1 MRPLGFF
8 CLIYFERLSRRSP
21 DIPIVNRIAA
31 FDADMKK
38 WRRNIHQ
45 NPELGLDCYQTAS
58 FIEATLR
65 EFGIS
70 EIHTGIAQ
78 SGLVAI
84 IDGKENGD
92 TIGLRADIDALP
104 MMETTNLEYASNNSG
119 LMHAC
124 GHDGHTTMLLG
135 AARYLSETRNFSGR
149 VALIFQPAEE
159 NEGGGRI
166 MVEEGILDRFN
177 IKNVYAIHN
186 TPDVALGKF
195 YTMPGAIM
203 AGADKFHIDVV
214 GVGGHGAYPHDTK
227 DPIIAAIGIVQT
239 LQTIVSRSRDP
250 NDKLVVSVTQIHAGS
265 TDNVTPEN
273 TYING
278 TVRTFDKVVQDMVIK
293 RMEEIVAGHAQS
305 FGVDCKLR
313 YEKGYPPTINNPEN
327 DEMAALAAKD
337 VSGVSMVDDNAG
349 QEMGA
354 EDFSYLLEKRPG
366 AYLFLG
372 IGEAAGLHNTNYD
385 FNDDASVYG
394 ASFFARLVEI
404 SQPLGR

>member
-1 MRPLGFF
+1 M
-8 CLIYFERLSRRSP
+8 
-21 DIPIVNRIAA
+21 PIVNRIAA

-45 NPELGLDCYQTAS
+45 NPELGLDCYETAS
-58 FIEATLR
+58 FIEARLR
-65 EFGIS
+65 EFGID
-70 EIHTGIAQ
+70 EIHTGIAK
-78 SGLVAI
+78 SGIVAI
-84 IDGKENGD
+84 INGKVDGD

-104 MMETTNLEYASNNSG
+104 MTETTKLEYASENVG

-195 YTMPGAIM
+195 YTMPGPIM

-214 GVGGHGAYPHDTK
+214 GVGGHGAYPHETK
-227 DPIIAAIGIVQT
+227 DPITAAIGIAQT
-239 LQTIVSRSRDP
+239 FQTIVSRSRDP

-273 TYING
+273 AYING
-278 TVRTFDKVVQDMVIK
+278 TVRTFDKRVQDMVIK
-293 RMEEIVAGHAQS
+293 RMEDIVFGHSQI
-305 FGVDCKLR
+305 FGLECKLR
-313 YEKGYPPTINNPEN
+313 YEKGYPPTINSPDNVKI
-327 DEMAALAAKD
+327 AALAAQD
-337 VSGVSMVDDNAG
+337 ISGFDMVDDNAG

-372 IGEAAGLHNTNYD
+372 IGAAAGLHNTNYD

-394 ASFFARLVEI
+394 ASFFARLVEM

>member
-1 MRPLGFF
+1 M
-8 CLIYFERLSRRSP
+8 
-21 DIPIVNRIAA
+21 PIVNRIAA

-45 NPELGLDCYQTAS
+45 NPELGLDCHETAS
-58 FIEATLR
+58 FIEARLR
-65 EFGIS
+65 EFGID
-70 EIHTGIAQ
+70 EIHTGIAK
-78 SGLVAI
+78 SGIVAI
-84 IDGKENGD
+84 INGKADGD

-104 MMETTNLEYASNNSG
+104 MTETTKLEYASDNVG

-195 YTMPGAIM
+195 YTMPGPIM

-214 GVGGHGAYPHDTK
+214 GVGGHGAYPHETK
-227 DPIIAAIGIVQT
+227 DPITAAIGIAQT
-239 LQTIVSRSRDP
+239 FQTIVSRSRDP

-273 TYING
+273 AYING
-278 TVRTFDKVVQDMVIK
+278 TVRTFDKRVQDMVIK
-293 RMEEIVAGHAQS
+293 RMEEIVFGHSQI
-305 FGVDCKLR
+305 FGLECKLR
-313 YEKGYPPTINNPEN
+313 YEKGYPPTINSPEN
-327 DEMAALAAKD
+327 VKIAALAAQD
-337 VSGVSMVDDNAG
+337 ISGVDMVDDNAG

-394 ASFFARLVEI
+394 ASFFARLVEM

>member
-1 MRPLGFF
+1 
-8 CLIYFERLSRRSP
+8 
-21 DIPIVNRIAA
+21 
-31 FDADMKK
+31 
-38 WRRNIHQ
+38 
-45 NPELGLDCYQTAS
+45 
-58 FIEATLR
+58 
-65 EFGIS
+65 
-70 EIHTGIAQ
+70 
-78 SGLVAI
+78 
-84 IDGKENGD
+84 
-92 TIGLRADIDALP
+92 
-104 MMETTNLEYASNNSG
+104 
-119 LMHAC
+119 MHAC

-195 YTMPGAIM
+195 YTMPGPIM
-203 AGADKFHIDVV
+203 AGADKFHIDIV
-214 GVGGHGAYPHDTK
+214 GVGGHGAYPHETK
-227 DPIIAAIGIVQT
+227 DPITAAIGIAQT
-239 LQTIVSRSRDP
+239 FQTIVSRSRDP

-273 TYING
+273 AYING
-278 TVRTFDKVVQDMVIK
+278 TVRTFDKRVQDMVIK
-293 RMEEIVAGHAQS
+293 RMEEIVSGHSQI
-305 FGVDCKLR
+305 FGLECKLR
-313 YEKGYPPTINNPEN
+313 YEKGYPPTINSPEN
-327 DEMAALAAKD
+327 VKIAALAAQD
-337 VSGVSMVDDNAG
+337 ISGVDMVDDNAG

-394 ASFFARLVEI
+394 ASFFARLVEM

>member
-1 MRPLGFF
+1 M
-8 CLIYFERLSRRSP
+8 
-21 DIPIVNRIAA
+21 PIVNRIAA

-45 NPELGLDCYQTAS
+45 NPELGLDCYETAS
-58 FIEATLR
+58 FIEARLR
-65 EFGIS
+65 EFGID
-70 EIHTGIAQ
+70 EIHTGIAK
-78 SGLVAI
+78 SGIVAI
-84 IDGKENGD
+84 INGKVDGD

-104 MMETTNLEYASNNSG
+104 MTETTKLEYASENVG

-195 YTMPGAIM
+195 YTMPGPIM

-214 GVGGHGAYPHDTK
+214 GVGGHGAYPHETK
-227 DPIIAAIGIVQT
+227 DPITAAIGIAQT
-239 LQTIVSRSRDP
+239 FQTIVSRSRDP

-273 TYING
+273 AYING
-278 TVRTFDKVVQDMVIK
+278 TVRTFDKRVQDMVIK
-293 RMEEIVAGHAQS
+293 RMEDIVFGHSQI
-305 FGVDCKLR
+305 FGLECKLR
-313 YEKGYPPTINNPEN
+313 YEKGYPPTINSPEN
-327 DEMAALAAKD
+327 VKIAALAAQD
-337 VSGVSMVDDNAG
+337 ISGFDMVDDNAG

-372 IGEAAGLHNTNYD
+372 IGAAAGLHNTNYD

-394 ASFFARLVEI
+394 ASFFARLVEM

>member
-1 MRPLGFF
+1 M
-8 CLIYFERLSRRSP
+8 
-21 DIPIVNRIAA
+21 PIVNRIAA

-45 NPELGLDCYQTAS
+45 NPELGLDCYETAS
-58 FIEATLR
+58 FIEARLR
-65 EFGIS
+65 EFGID
-70 EIHTGIAQ
+70 EIYTGIAK
-78 SGLVAI
+78 SGIVAI
-84 IDGKENGD
+84 INGKVDGD

-104 MMETTNLEYASNNSG
+104 MTETTKLEYASDNVG

-195 YTMPGAIM
+195 YTMPGPIM

-214 GVGGHGAYPHDTK
+214 GVGGHGAYPHETK
-227 DPIIAAIGIVQT
+227 DPITAAIGIAQT
-239 LQTIVSRSRDP
+239 FQTIVSRSRDP

-273 TYING
+273 AYING
-278 TVRTFDKVVQDMVIK
+278 TVRTFDKRVQDMVIK
-293 RMEEIVAGHAQS
+293 RMEEIVSGHSQI
-305 FGVDCKLR
+305 FGLECKLR
-313 YEKGYPPTINNPEN
+313 YEKGYPPTINTPEN
-327 DEMAALAAKD
+327 VKIAALAAKD
-337 VSGVSMVDDNAG
+337 ISGVDMVDDNAG

-394 ASFFARLVEI
+394 ASFFARLVEM

>member
-1 MRPLGFF
+1 
-8 CLIYFERLSRRSP
+8 
-21 DIPIVNRIAA
+21 VNRIAA

-45 NPELGLDCYQTAS
+45 NPELGLDCYETAS
-58 FIEATLR
+58 FIEARLR
-65 EFGIS
+65 EFGID
-70 EIHTGIAQ
+70 EIHTGIAK
-78 SGLVAI
+78 SGIVAI
-84 IDGKENGD
+84 INGKADGD

-104 MMETTNLEYASNNSG
+104 MTETTKLEYASENVG

-195 YTMPGAIM
+195 YTMPGPIM

-214 GVGGHGAYPHDTK
+214 GVGGHGAYPHETK
-227 DPIIAAIGIVQT
+227 DPITAAVGIAQT
-239 LQTIVSRSRDP
+239 FQTIVSRSRDP

-273 TYING
+273 AYING
-278 TVRTFDKVVQDMVIK
+278 TVRTFDKRVQDMVIK
-293 RMEEIVAGHAQS
+293 RMEDIVFGHSQI
-305 FGVDCKLR
+305 FGLECKLR
-313 YEKGYPPTINNPEN
+313 YEKGYPPTINSPDNVKI
-327 DEMAALAAKD
+327 AALAAQD
-337 VSGVSMVDDNAG
+337 ISGFDMVDDNAG

-372 IGEAAGLHNTNYD
+372 IGAAAGLHNTNYD

-394 ASFFARLVEI
+394 ASFFARLVEM

>member
-1 MRPLGFF
+1 
-8 CLIYFERLSRRSP
+8 
-21 DIPIVNRIAA
+21 
-31 FDADMKK
+31 MKK

-58 FIEATLR
+58 FIEAKLR

-214 GVGGHGAYPHDTK
+214 GVGGHGA
-227 DPIIAAIGIVQT
+227 
-239 LQTIVSRSRDP
+239 LS
-250 NDKLVVSVTQIHAGS
+250 LIH
-265 TDNVTPEN
+265 
-273 TYING
+273 I
-278 TVRTFDKVVQDMVIK
+278 
-293 RMEEIVAGHAQS
+293 
-305 FGVDCKLR
+305 
-313 YEKGYPPTINNPEN
+313 
-327 DEMAALAAKD
+327 
-337 VSGVSMVDDNAG
+337 
-349 QEMGA
+349 
-354 EDFSYLLEKRPG
+354 
-366 AYLFLG
+366 
-372 IGEAAGLHNTNYD
+372 
-385 FNDDASVYG
+385 
-394 ASFFARLVEI
+394 
-404 SQPLGR
+404 

>member
-1 MRPLGFF
+1 M
-8 CLIYFERLSRRSP
+8 
-21 DIPIVNRIAA
+21 PIVNRIAA

-45 NPELGLDCYQTAS
+45 NPELGLDCYETAS
-58 FIEATLR
+58 FIEARLR
-65 EFGIS
+65 EFGID
-70 EIHTGIAQ
+70 EIHTGIAK
-78 SGLVAI
+78 SGIVAI
-84 IDGKENGD
+84 INGKADGD

-104 MMETTNLEYASNNSG
+104 MTETTKLEYASENVG

-195 YTMPGAIM
+195 YTMPGPIM

-214 GVGGHGAYPHDTK
+214 GVGGHGAYPHETK
-227 DPIIAAIGIVQT
+227 DPITAAIGIAQT
-239 LQTIVSRSRDP
+239 FQTIVSRSRDP

-273 TYING
+273 AYING
-278 TVRTFDKVVQDMVIK
+278 TVRTFDKRVQDMVIK
-293 RMEEIVAGHAQS
+293 RMEEIVSGHSQI
-305 FGVDCKLR
+305 FGLECKLR
-313 YEKGYPPTINNPEN
+313 YEKGYPPTINSPEN
-327 DEMAALAAKD
+327 VKIAALAAQD
-337 VSGVSMVDDNAG
+337 ISGVDMVDDNAG

-372 IGEAAGLHNTNYD
+372 IGAAAGLHNTNYD

-394 ASFFARLVEI
+394 ASFFARLVEM

>member
-1 MRPLGFF
+1 M
-8 CLIYFERLSRRSP
+8 
-21 DIPIVNRIAA
+21 PIVNRIAA

-38 WRRNIHQ
+38 WRRNIHK
-45 NPELGLDCYQTAS
+45 NPELGLDCYETAS
-58 FIEATLR
+58 FIEAKLR

-70 EIHTGIAQ
+70 EIQTGIAQ

-104 MMETTNLEYASNNSG
+104 MTETTNLEYASNNSG

-195 YTMPGAIM
+195 YTMPGPIM
-203 AGADKFHIDVV
+203 AGADKFHIDIV
-214 GVGGHGAYPHDTK
+214 GVGGHGAYPHETK
-227 DPIIAAIGIVQT
+227 DPIIAAIGIAQT
-239 LQTIVSRSRDP
+239 LQTIVSRSRNP

-273 TYING
+273 AYING
-278 TVRTFDKVVQDMVIK
+278 TVRTFDKMVQDMVIK
-293 RMEEIVAGHAQS
+293 RMEEIVAGHALS

-313 YEKGYPPTINNPEN
+313 YEKGYPPTINSPEN
-327 DEMAALAAKD
+327 VEIAALAAKD
-337 VSGVSMVDDNAG
+337 ISGVNMVDDNAG

>member
-1 MRPLGFF
+1 M
-8 CLIYFERLSRRSP
+8 IYFERLSRRSP

-166 MVEEGILDRFN
+166 MVEEGVLDRFN

-327 DEMAALAAKD
+327 VEMAALAAKD
-337 VSGVSMVDDNAG
+337 VSGVNMVDDNAG

>member
-1 MRPLGFF
+1 M
-8 CLIYFERLSRRSP
+8 IYFERLSRRSP

-58 FIEATLR
+58 FIEAKLR

-104 MMETTNLEYASNNSG
+104 MTETTNLEYASNNSG

-265 TDNVTPEN
+265 TDNVTPEK

-327 DEMAALAAKD
+327 VEMAALAAKD

>member
-1 MRPLGFF
+1 M
-8 CLIYFERLSRRSP
+8 IYFERLSRRSP

-104 MMETTNLEYASNNSG
+104 MTETTNLEYASNNSG

-186 TPDVALGKF
+186 TPDVTLGKF

-327 DEMAALAAKD
+327 VEMAALAAKD
-337 VSGVSMVDDNAG
+337 VSGVNMVDDNAG

>member
-1 MRPLGFF
+1 M
-8 CLIYFERLSRRSP
+8 
-21 DIPIVNRIAA
+21 PIVNRIAA
-31 FDADMKK
+31 FDEDMKK
-38 WRRNIHQ
+38 WRRN
-45 NPELGLDCYQTAS
+45 
-58 FIEATLR
+58 
-65 EFGIS
+65 
-70 EIHTGIAQ
+70 
-78 SGLVAI
+78 
-84 IDGKENGD
+84 

-104 MMETTNLEYASNNSG
+104 MTETTNLEYSSNNPG

-166 MVEEGILDRFN
+166 MVEEGILDRFD

-186 TPDVALGKF
+186 TPDVELGKF
-195 YTMPGAIM
+195 YTTPGPIM

-214 GVGGHGAYPHDTK
+214 GVGGHGAYPHETK
-227 DPIIAAIGIVQT
+227 DPITAAIGIVQT

-265 TDNVTPEN
+265 TDNVTPQN
-273 TYING
+273 AYING
-278 TVRTFDKVVQDMVIK
+278 TVRTFDKKVQELVIK
-293 RMEEIVAGHAQS
+293 RMEDIVGLE
-305 FGVDCKLR
+305 CKLR
-313 YEKGYPPTINNPEN
+313 YEKGYPPTINSPEN
-327 DEMAALAAKD
+327 VKTAALAAED
-337 VSGVSMVDDNAG
+337 ISGVNMVDDNAG

>member
-1 MRPLGFF
+1 M
-8 CLIYFERLSRRSP
+8 
-21 DIPIVNRIAA
+21 PIVNRIAA

-38 WRRNIHQ
+38 WRRNIHK
-45 NPELGLDCYQTAS
+45 NPELGLDCYETAS
-58 FIEATLR
+58 FIEARLR

-70 EIHTGIAQ
+70 EIQTGIAQ

-104 MMETTNLEYASNNSG
+104 MTETTNLEYASNKSG

-195 YTMPGAIM
+195 YTMPGPIM
-203 AGADKFHIDVV
+203 AGADKFHIDIV
-214 GVGGHGAYPHDTK
+214 GVGGHGAYPHETK
-227 DPIIAAIGIVQT
+227 DPIIAAIGIAQT
-239 LQTIVSRSRDP
+239 LQTIVSRSRNP

-273 TYING
+273 AYING
-278 TVRTFDKVVQDMVIK
+278 TVRTFDKMVQDMVIK
-293 RMEEIVAGHAQS
+293 RMEEIVAGHALS

-313 YEKGYPPTINNPEN
+313 YEKGYPPTINSPEN
-327 DEMAALAAKD
+327 VEIAALAAKD
-337 VSGVSMVDDNAG
+337 ISGINMVDDNAG

>member
-1 MRPLGFF
+1 M
-8 CLIYFERLSRRSP
+8 
-21 DIPIVNRIAA
+21 PIVNRIAA

-45 NPELGLDCYQTAS
+45 NPELGLDCYETAS
-58 FIEATLR
+58 FIEARLR
-65 EFGIS
+65 EFGID
-70 EIHTGIAQ
+70 EIHTGIAK
-78 SGLVAI
+78 SGIVAI
-84 IDGKENGD
+84 INGKADGD

-104 MMETTNLEYASNNSG
+104 MTETTKLEYASDNVG

-177 IKNVYAIHN
+177 IRNVYAIHN

-195 YTMPGAIM
+195 YTMPGPIM

-214 GVGGHGAYPHDTK
+214 GVGGHGAYPHETK
-227 DPIIAAIGIVQT
+227 DPITAAVGIAQT
-239 LQTIVSRSRDP
+239 FQTIVSRSRNP

-273 TYING
+273 AYING
-278 TVRTFDKVVQDMVIK
+278 TVRTFDKRVQDMVIK
-293 RMEEIVAGHAQS
+293 RMEEIVFGHSQI
-305 FGVDCKLR
+305 FGLECKLR
-313 YEKGYPPTINNPEN
+313 YEKGYPPTINSPEN
-327 DEMAALAAKD
+327 VKIAALAAQD
-337 VSGVSMVDDNAG
+337 ISGFDMVDDNAG

-372 IGEAAGLHNTNYD
+372 IGAAAGLHNTNYD

-394 ASFFARLVEI
+394 ASFFARLVEM

>member
-1 MRPLGFF
+1 M
-8 CLIYFERLSRRSP
+8 
-21 DIPIVNRIAA
+21 PIVNRIAA

-45 NPELGLDCYQTAS
+45 NPELGLDCYETAS
-58 FIEATLR
+58 FIEARLR
-65 EFGIS
+65 EFGID
-70 EIHTGIAQ
+70 EIHTGIAK
-78 SGLVAI
+78 SGIVAI
-84 IDGKENGD
+84 INGKVDGD

-104 MMETTNLEYASNNSG
+104 MTETTKLEYASDNVG

-195 YTMPGAIM
+195 YTMPGPIM
-203 AGADKFHIDVV
+203 AGADKFHIDIV
-214 GVGGHGAYPHDTK
+214 GVGGHGAYPHETK
-227 DPIIAAIGIVQT
+227 DPITAAVGIAQT
-239 LQTIVSRSRDP
+239 FQTIVSRSRDP

-273 TYING
+273 AYING
-278 TVRTFDKVVQDMVIK
+278 TVRTFDKRVQDMVIK
-293 RMEEIVAGHAQS
+293 RMEEIVFGHSQI
-305 FGVDCKLR
+305 FGLECKLR
-313 YEKGYPPTINNPEN
+313 YEKGYPPTINSPEN
-327 DEMAALAAKD
+327 VKIAALAAQD
-337 VSGVSMVDDNAG
+337 ISGFDMVDDNAG

-372 IGEAAGLHNTNYD
+372 IGAAAGLHNTNYD

-394 ASFFARLVEI
+394 ASFFARLVEM

>member
-1 MRPLGFF
+1 M
-8 CLIYFERLSRRSP
+8 
-21 DIPIVNRIAA
+21 PIVNRIAA

-45 NPELGLDCYQTAS
+45 NPELGLDCYETAS
-58 FIEATLR
+58 FIEARLR
-65 EFGIS
+65 EFGID
-70 EIHTGIAQ
+70 EIHTGIAK
-78 SGLVAI
+78 SGIVAI
-84 IDGKENGD
+84 INGKADGD

-104 MMETTNLEYASNNSG
+104 MTETTKLEYASDNVG

-195 YTMPGAIM
+195 YTMPGPIM

-214 GVGGHGAYPHDTK
+214 GVGGHGAYPHETK
-227 DPIIAAIGIVQT
+227 DPITAAIGIAQT
-239 LQTIVSRSRDP
+239 FQTIVSRSRDP

-273 TYING
+273 AYING
-278 TVRTFDKVVQDMVIK
+278 TVRTFDKRVQDMVIK
-293 RMEEIVAGHAQS
+293 RMEEIVSGHSQI
-305 FGVDCKLR
+305 FGLECKLR
-313 YEKGYPPTINNPEN
+313 YEKGYPPTINSPEN
-327 DEMAALAAKD
+327 VKIAALAAQD
-337 VSGVSMVDDNAG
+337 ISGVDMVDDNAG

-372 IGEAAGLHNTNYD
+372 IGAAAGLHNTNYD

-394 ASFFARLVEI
+394 ASFFARLVEM

>member
-1 MRPLGFF
+1 M
-8 CLIYFERLSRRSP
+8 
-21 DIPIVNRIAA
+21 PIVNRIAA

-45 NPELGLDCYQTAS
+45 NPELGLDCYETAS
-58 FIEATLR
+58 FIEARLR
-65 EFGIS
+65 EFGID
-70 EIHTGIAQ
+70 EIHTGIAK
-78 SGLVAI
+78 SGIVAI
-84 IDGKENGD
+84 INGKADGD

-104 MMETTNLEYASNNSG
+104 MTETTKLEYASDNVG

-195 YTMPGAIM
+195 YTMPGPIM

-214 GVGGHGAYPHDTK
+214 GVGGHGAYPHETK
-227 DPIIAAIGIVQT
+227 DPITAAIGIAQT
-239 LQTIVSRSRDP
+239 FQTIVSRSRDP

-273 TYING
+273 AYING
-278 TVRTFDKVVQDMVIK
+278 TVRTFDKRVQDMVIK
-293 RMEEIVAGHAQS
+293 RMEEIVSGHSQI
-305 FGVDCKLR
+305 FGLECKLR
-313 YEKGYPPTINNPEN
+313 YEKGYPPTINSPEN
-327 DEMAALAAKD
+327 VKIAALAAKD
-337 VSGVSMVDDNAG
+337 ISGVDMVDDNAG

-394 ASFFARLVEI
+394 ASFFARLVEM

>member
-1 MRPLGFF
+1 M
-8 CLIYFERLSRRSP
+8 
-21 DIPIVNRIAA
+21 PIVNRIAA

-45 NPELGLDCYQTAS
+45 NPELGLDCYETAS
-58 FIEATLR
+58 FIEARLR
-65 EFGIS
+65 EFGID
-70 EIHTGIAQ
+70 EIHTGIAK
-78 SGLVAI
+78 SGIVAI
-84 IDGKENGD
+84 INGKADGD

-104 MMETTNLEYASNNSG
+104 MTETTKLEYASDNVG

-195 YTMPGAIM
+195 YTMPGPIM

-214 GVGGHGAYPHDTK
+214 GVGGHGAYPHETK
-227 DPIIAAIGIVQT
+227 DPITAAVGIAQT
-239 LQTIVSRSRDP
+239 FQTIVSRSRDP

-273 TYING
+273 AYING
-278 TVRTFDKVVQDMVIK
+278 TVRTFDKRVQDMVIK
-293 RMEEIVAGHAQS
+293 RMEEIVFGHSQI
-305 FGVDCKLR
+305 FGLECKLR
-313 YEKGYPPTINNPEN
+313 YEKGYPPTINSPEN
-327 DEMAALAAKD
+327 VKIAALAAQD
-337 VSGVSMVDDNAG
+337 ISGFDMVDDNAG

-372 IGEAAGLHNTNYD
+372 IGAAAGLHNTNYD

-394 ASFFARLVEI
+394 ASFFARLVEM

>member
-1 MRPLGFF
+1 M
-8 CLIYFERLSRRSP
+8 
-21 DIPIVNRIAA
+21 PIVNRIAA

-45 NPELGLDCYQTAS
+45 NPELGLDCYETAS
-58 FIEATLR
+58 FIEARLR
-65 EFGIS
+65 EFGID
-70 EIHTGIAQ
+70 EIHTGIAK
-78 SGLVAI
+78 SGIVAI
-84 IDGKENGD
+84 INGKVDGD

-104 MMETTNLEYASNNSG
+104 MTETTKLEYASENVG

-195 YTMPGAIM
+195 YTMPGPIM
-203 AGADKFHIDVV
+203 AGADKFHIDVI
-214 GVGGHGAYPHDTK
+214 GVGGHGAYPHETK
-227 DPIIAAIGIVQT
+227 DPITAAIGIAQT
-239 LQTIVSRSRDP
+239 FQTIVSRSRDP

-273 TYING
+273 AYING
-278 TVRTFDKVVQDMVIK
+278 TVRTFDKRVQDMVIK
-293 RMEEIVAGHAQS
+293 RMEEIVSGHSQI
-305 FGVDCKLR
+305 FGLECKLR
-313 YEKGYPPTINNPEN
+313 YEKGYPPTINSPEN
-327 DEMAALAAKD
+327 VKIAALAAQD
-337 VSGVSMVDDNAG
+337 ISGFDMVDDNAG

-372 IGEAAGLHNTNYD
+372 IGAAAGLHNTNYD

-394 ASFFARLVEI
+394 ASFFARLVEM

>member
-1 MRPLGFF
+1 M
-8 CLIYFERLSRRSP
+8 
-21 DIPIVNRIAA
+21 PIVNRIAA

-45 NPELGLDCYQTAS
+45 NPELGLDCYETSS
-58 FIEATLR
+58 FIEARLR
-65 EFGIS
+65 EFGID
-70 EIHTGIAQ
+70 EIYTGIAK
-78 SGLVAI
+78 SGIVAI
-84 IDGKENGD
+84 INGKVDGD

-104 MMETTNLEYASNNSG
+104 MTETTKLEYASDNVG

-195 YTMPGAIM
+195 YTMPGPIM
-203 AGADKFHIDVV
+203 AGADKFHIDIV
-214 GVGGHGAYPHDTK
+214 GVGGHGAYPHETK
-227 DPIIAAIGIVQT
+227 DPITAAVGIAQT
-239 LQTIVSRSRDP
+239 FQTIVSRSRDP

-273 TYING
+273 AYING
-278 TVRTFDKVVQDMVIK
+278 TVRTFDKRVQDMVIK
-293 RMEEIVAGHAQS
+293 RMEEIVSGHSQI
-305 FGVDCKLR
+305 FGLECKLR
-313 YEKGYPPTINNPEN
+313 YEKGYPPTINSPEN
-327 DEMAALAAKD
+327 VKIAALAAQD
-337 VSGVSMVDDNAG
+337 ISGFDMVDDNAG

-394 ASFFARLVEI
+394 ASFFARLVEM
-404 SQPLGR
+404 SQPLGS

>member
-1 MRPLGFF
+1 M
-8 CLIYFERLSRRSP
+8 
-21 DIPIVNRIAA
+21 PIVNRIAA
-31 FDADMKK
+31 FDEDMKK

-45 NPELGLDCYQTAS
+45 NPELGLDCHETAS
-58 FIEATLR
+58 FIEARLR
-65 EFGIS
+65 EFGID
-70 EIHTGIAQ
+70 EIHTGIAK

-84 IDGKENGD
+84 IDGKDDGD

-104 MMETTNLEYASNNSG
+104 MTETTTLEYSSNNPG

-166 MVEEGILDRFN
+166 MVEEGILDRFD

-186 TPDVALGKF
+186 TPEVELGKF
-195 YTMPGAIM
+195 YTMPGPIM

-214 GVGGHGAYPHDTK
+214 GVGGHGAYPHETK
-227 DPIIAAIGIVQT
+227 DPITAAIGIVQT
-239 LQTIVSRSRDP
+239 LQTIVSRSRNP

-265 TDNVTPEN
+265 TDNVTPQN
-273 TYING
+273 AYING
-278 TVRTFDKVVQDMVIK
+278 TVRTFDKKVQELVIK
-293 RMEEIVAGHAQS
+293 RMEEIVSGHAQS
-305 FGVDCKLR
+305 FGLECKLR
-313 YEKGYPPTINNPEN
+313 YEKGYPPTINSPEN
-327 DEMAALAAKD
+327 VKTAALAAED
-337 VSGVSMVDDNAG
+337 ISGVNMVDDNAG

-394 ASFFARLVEI
+394 ASFFARLVEM

>member
-1 MRPLGFF
+1 M
-8 CLIYFERLSRRSP
+8 
-21 DIPIVNRIAA
+21 PIVNRIAA

-45 NPELGLDCYQTAS
+45 NPELGLDCYETAS
-58 FIEATLR
+58 FIEARLR
-65 EFGIS
+65 EFGID
-70 EIHTGIAQ
+70 EIHTGIAK
-78 SGLVAI
+78 SGIVAI
-84 IDGKENGD
+84 INGKVEGD

-104 MMETTNLEYASNNSG
+104 MTETTKLEYASDNVG

-195 YTMPGAIM
+195 YTMPGPIM

-214 GVGGHGAYPHDTK
+214 GVGGHGAYPHETK
-227 DPIIAAIGIVQT
+227 DPITAAVGIAQT

-273 TYING
+273 AYING
-278 TVRTFDKVVQDMVIK
+278 TVRTFDKRVQDMVIK
-293 RMEEIVAGHAQS
+293 RMEEIVFGHSQI
-305 FGVDCKLR
+305 FGLECKLR
-313 YEKGYPPTINNPEN
+313 YEKGYPPTINSPEN
-327 DEMAALAAKD
+327 VKIAALAAQD
-337 VSGVSMVDDNAG
+337 ISGFDMVDDNAG

-372 IGEAAGLHNTNYD
+372 IGAAAGLHNTNYD

-394 ASFFARLVEI
+394 ASFFARLVEM

>member
-1 MRPLGFF
+1 M
-8 CLIYFERLSRRSP
+8 
-21 DIPIVNRIAA
+21 PIVNRIAA

-45 NPELGLDCYQTAS
+45 NPELGLDCYETAS
-58 FIEATLR
+58 FIEARLR
-65 EFGIS
+65 EFGID
-70 EIHTGIAQ
+70 EIHTGIAK
-78 SGLVAI
+78 SGIVAI
-84 IDGKENGD
+84 INGKVEGD

-104 MMETTNLEYASNNSG
+104 MTETTKLEYASENVG

-195 YTMPGAIM
+195 YTMPGPIM

-214 GVGGHGAYPHDTK
+214 GVGGHGAYPHETK
-227 DPIIAAIGIVQT
+227 DPITAAVGIAQT
-239 LQTIVSRSRDP
+239 FQTIVSRSRDP

-273 TYING
+273 AYING
-278 TVRTFDKVVQDMVIK
+278 TVRTFDKRVQDMVIK
-293 RMEEIVAGHAQS
+293 RMEDIVFGHSQI
-305 FGVDCKLR
+305 FGLECKLR
-313 YEKGYPPTINNPEN
+313 YEKGYPPTINSPDNVKI
-327 DEMAALAAKD
+327 AALAAQD
-337 VSGVSMVDDNAG
+337 ISGFDMVDDNAG

-372 IGEAAGLHNTNYD
+372 IGAAAGLHNTNYD

-394 ASFFARLVEI
+394 ASFFARLVEM

>member
-1 MRPLGFF
+1 M
-8 CLIYFERLSRRSP
+8 IYFERLSRRSP

-104 MMETTNLEYASNNSG
+104 MTETTNLEYASNNSG

-203 AGADKFHIDVV
+203 AGADKFHIDVL
-214 GVGGHGAYPHDTK
+214 GVGGHGAYPHETK

-327 DEMAALAAKD
+327 VEMAALAAKD
-337 VSGVSMVDDNAG
+337 VSGVCMVDDNAG

>member
-1 MRPLGFF
+1 M
-8 CLIYFERLSRRSP
+8 
-21 DIPIVNRIAA
+21 PIVNRIAA

-45 NPELGLDCYQTAS
+45 NPELGLDCYETAS
-58 FIEATLR
+58 FIEARLR
-65 EFGIS
+65 EFGID
-70 EIHTGIAQ
+70 EIYTGIAK
-78 SGLVAI
+78 SGIVAI
-84 IDGKENGD
+84 INGKVDGD

-104 MMETTNLEYASNNSG
+104 MTETTKLEYASDNVG

-166 MVEEGILDRFN
+166 MVEEGILDHFN

-195 YTMPGAIM
+195 YTMPGPIM
-203 AGADKFHIDVV
+203 AGADKFHIDIV
-214 GVGGHGAYPHDTK
+214 GVGGHGAYPHETK
-227 DPIIAAIGIVQT
+227 DPITAAIGIAQT
-239 LQTIVSRSRDP
+239 FQTIVSRSRDP

-273 TYING
+273 AYING
-278 TVRTFDKVVQDMVIK
+278 TVRTFDKRVQDMVIK
-293 RMEEIVAGHAQS
+293 RMEEIVSGHSQI
-305 FGVDCKLR
+305 FGLECKLR
-313 YEKGYPPTINNPEN
+313 YEKGYPPTINSPEN
-327 DEMAALAAKD
+327 VKIAALAAQD
-337 VSGVSMVDDNAG
+337 ISGVDMVDDNAG

-394 ASFFARLVEI
+394 ASFFARLVEM

>member
-1 MRPLGFF
+1 M
-8 CLIYFERLSRRSP
+8 
-21 DIPIVNRIAA
+21 PIVNRIAA

-45 NPELGLDCYQTAS
+45 NPELGLDCYETAS
-58 FIEATLR
+58 FIEARLR
-65 EFGIS
+65 EFGID
-70 EIHTGIAQ
+70 EIHTGIAK
-78 SGLVAI
+78 SGIVAI
-84 IDGKENGD
+84 INGKVDGD

-104 MMETTNLEYASNNSG
+104 MTETTKLEYASDNVG

-186 TPDVALGKF
+186 TPGVALGKF
-195 YTMPGAIM
+195 YTMPGPIM

-214 GVGGHGAYPHDTK
+214 GVGGHGAYPHETK
-227 DPIIAAIGIVQT
+227 DPITAAVGIAQT
-239 LQTIVSRSRDP
+239 FQTIVSRSRDP

-273 TYING
+273 AYING
-278 TVRTFDKVVQDMVIK
+278 TVRTFDKRVQDMVIK
-293 RMEEIVAGHAQS
+293 RMEEIVFGHSQI
-305 FGVDCKLR
+305 FGLECKLR
-313 YEKGYPPTINNPEN
+313 YEKGYPPTINSPEN
-327 DEMAALAAKD
+327 VKIAALAAQD
-337 VSGVSMVDDNAG
+337 ISGFDMVDDNAG

-372 IGEAAGLHNTNYD
+372 IGAAAGLHNTNYD

-394 ASFFARLVEI
+394 ASFFARLVEM

>member
-1 MRPLGFF
+1 M
-8 CLIYFERLSRRSP
+8 
-21 DIPIVNRIAA
+21 PIVNRIAA

-45 NPELGLDCYQTAS
+45 NPELGLDCYETAS
-58 FIEATLR
+58 FIEARLR
-65 EFGIS
+65 EFGID
-70 EIHTGIAQ
+70 EIHTGIAK
-78 SGLVAI
+78 SGIVAI
-84 IDGKENGD
+84 INGKVDGD

-104 MMETTNLEYASNNSG
+104 MTETTKLEYASENVG

-195 YTMPGAIM
+195 YTMPGPIM
-203 AGADKFHIDVV
+203 AGADKFHIDIV
-214 GVGGHGAYPHDTK
+214 GVGGHGAYPHETK
-227 DPIIAAIGIVQT
+227 DPITAAVGIAQT
-239 LQTIVSRSRDP
+239 FQTIVSRSRDP

-273 TYING
+273 AYING
-278 TVRTFDKVVQDMVIK
+278 TVRTFDKRVQDMVIK
-293 RMEEIVAGHAQS
+293 RMEEIVFGHSQI
-305 FGVDCKLR
+305 FGLECKLR
-313 YEKGYPPTINNPEN
+313 YEKGYPPTINSPEN
-327 DEMAALAAKD
+327 VKIAALAAQD
-337 VSGVSMVDDNAG
+337 ISGFDMVDDNAG

-372 IGEAAGLHNTNYD
+372 IGAAAGLHNTNYD

-394 ASFFARLVEI
+394 ASFFARLVEM

>member
-1 MRPLGFF
+1 M
-8 CLIYFERLSRRSP
+8 IYFERLSRRSP

-58 FIEATLR
+58 FIEAKLR

-203 AGADKFHIDVV
+203 AGADKFHIDVL

-327 DEMAALAAKD
+327 VEMAALAAKD

-372 IGEAAGLHNTNYD
+372 IGEAAGLYNTNYD

>member
-1 MRPLGFF
+1 MPV
-8 CLIYFERLSRRSP
+8 
-21 DIPIVNRIAA
+21 VNRIAA

-45 NPELGLDCYQTAS
+45 NPELGLDCYETAS
-58 FIEATLR
+58 FIEARLR
-65 EFGIS
+65 EFGID
-70 EIHTGIAQ
+70 EIHTGIAK
-78 SGLVAI
+78 SGIVAI
-84 IDGKENGD
+84 INGKVDGD

-104 MMETTNLEYASNNSG
+104 MTETTKLEYASDNVG

-195 YTMPGAIM
+195 YTMPGPIM

-214 GVGGHGAYPHDTK
+214 GVGGHGAYPHETK
-227 DPIIAAIGIVQT
+227 DPITAAIGIAQT
-239 LQTIVSRSRDP
+239 FQTIVSRSRDP

-273 TYING
+273 AYING
-278 TVRTFDKVVQDMVIK
+278 TVRTFDKRVQDMVIK
-293 RMEEIVAGHAQS
+293 RMEDIVFGHSQI
-305 FGVDCKLR
+305 FGLECKLR
-313 YEKGYPPTINNPEN
+313 YEKGYPPTINSPDNVKI
-327 DEMAALAAKD
+327 AALAAQD
-337 VSGVSMVDDNAG
+337 ISGFDMVDDNAG

-372 IGEAAGLHNTNYD
+372 IGAAAGLHNTNYD

-394 ASFFARLVEI
+394 ASFFARLVEM

>member
-1 MRPLGFF
+1 M
-8 CLIYFERLSRRSP
+8 
-21 DIPIVNRIAA
+21 PIVNRIAA

-38 WRRNIHQ
+38 WRRNIHK
-45 NPELGLDCYQTAS
+45 NPELGLDCFETAS
-58 FIEATLR
+58 FIEARLR

-70 EIHTGIAQ
+70 EIHTRIAQ

-104 MMETTNLEYASNNSG
+104 MTETTNLEYASNNSG

-195 YTMPGAIM
+195 YTTPGPIM
-203 AGADKFHIDVV
+203 AGADKFHIDIV
-214 GVGGHGAYPHDTK
+214 GVGGHGAYPHETK
-227 DPIIAAIGIVQT
+227 DPIIAAIGIAQT
-239 LQTIVSRSRDP
+239 LQTIVSRSRNP

-265 TDNVTPEN
+265 TDNVTPDN
-273 TYING
+273 AYING
-278 TVRTFDKVVQDMVIK
+278 TVRTFDKMVQDMVIK

-313 YEKGYPPTINNPEN
+313 YEKGYPPTINSPEN
-327 DEMAALAAKD
+327 VEIAALAAKD
-337 VSGVSMVDDNAG
+337 ISGVNMVDDNAG

-372 IGEAAGLHNTNYD
+372 IGGAAGLHNTNYD

>member
-1 MRPLGFF
+1 M
-8 CLIYFERLSRRSP
+8 
-21 DIPIVNRIAA
+21 PIVNRIAA

-45 NPELGLDCYQTAS
+45 NPELGLDCYETAS
-58 FIEATLR
+58 FIEARLR
-65 EFGIS
+65 EFGID
-70 EIHTGIAQ
+70 EIHTGIAK
-78 SGLVAI
+78 SGIVAI
-84 IDGKENGD
+84 INGKVDGD

-104 MMETTNLEYASNNSG
+104 MTETTKLEYASDNVG

-195 YTMPGAIM
+195 YTMPGPIM

-214 GVGGHGAYPHDTK
+214 GVGGHGAYPHETK
-227 DPIIAAIGIVQT
+227 DPITAAVGIAQT
-239 LQTIVSRSRDP
+239 FQTIVSRSRDP

-273 TYING
+273 AYING
-278 TVRTFDKVVQDMVIK
+278 TVRTFDKRVQDMVIK
-293 RMEEIVAGHAQS
+293 RMEEIVFGHSQI
-305 FGVDCKLR
+305 FGLECKLR
-313 YEKGYPPTINNPEN
+313 YEKGYPPTINSPEN
-327 DEMAALAAKD
+327 VKIAVLAAQD
-337 VSGVSMVDDNAG
+337 ISGFDMVDDNAG

-372 IGEAAGLHNTNYD
+372 IGAAAGLHNTNYD

-394 ASFFARLVEI
+394 ASFFARLVEM

>member
-1 MRPLGFF
+1 M
-8 CLIYFERLSRRSP
+8 
-21 DIPIVNRIAA
+21 PIVNRIAA

-38 WRRNIHQ
+38 WRRNIHK
-45 NPELGLDCYQTAS
+45 NPELGLDCYETAS
-58 FIEATLR
+58 FIEARLR

-70 EIHTGIAQ
+70 EIQTGIAQ
-78 SGLVAI
+78 SGVVAI

-104 MMETTNLEYASNNSG
+104 MTETTNLEYASNNSG

-166 MVEEGILDRFN
+166 MVEEGILDQFN

-195 YTMPGAIM
+195 YTMPGPIM
-203 AGADKFHIDVV
+203 AGADKFHIDIV
-214 GVGGHGAYPHDTK
+214 GVGGHGAYPHETK
-227 DPIIAAIGIVQT
+227 DPIIAAIGIAQT
-239 LQTIVSRSRDP
+239 LQTIVSRSRNP

-273 TYING
+273 AYING
-278 TVRTFDKVVQDMVIK
+278 TVRTFDKMVQAMVIK

-305 FGVDCKLR
+305 FEVDCKLR
-313 YEKGYPPTINNPEN
+313 YEKGYPPTINSPEN
-327 DEMAALAAKD
+327 VEIAALAAKD
-337 VSGVSMVDDNAG
+337 ISGVNMVDDNAG

-372 IGEAAGLHNTNYD
+372 IGGAAGLHNTNYD

>member
-1 MRPLGFF
+1 M
-8 CLIYFERLSRRSP
+8 
-21 DIPIVNRIAA
+21 PIVNRIAA

-45 NPELGLDCYQTAS
+45 NPELGLDCYETAS
-58 FIEATLR
+58 FIEARLR
-65 EFGIS
+65 EFGID
-70 EIHTGIAQ
+70 EIHTGIAK
-78 SGLVAI
+78 SGIVAI
-84 IDGKENGD
+84 INGKVDGD

-104 MMETTNLEYASNNSG
+104 MTETTKLEYASDNVG

-195 YTMPGAIM
+195 YTMPGPIM

-214 GVGGHGAYPHDTK
+214 GVGGHGAYPHETK
-227 DPIIAAIGIVQT
+227 DPITAAVGIAQT
-239 LQTIVSRSRDP
+239 FQTIVSRSRDP

-273 TYING
+273 AYING
-278 TVRTFDKVVQDMVIK
+278 TVRTFDKRVQDMVIK
-293 RMEEIVAGHAQS
+293 RMEEIVSGHSQI
-305 FGVDCKLR
+305 FGLECKLR
-313 YEKGYPPTINNPEN
+313 YEKGYPPTINSPEN
-327 DEMAALAAKD
+327 VKIAALAAQD
-337 VSGVSMVDDNAG
+337 ISGFDMVDDNAG

-372 IGEAAGLHNTNYD
+372 IGAAAGLHNTNYD

-394 ASFFARLVEI
+394 ASFFARLVEM